1 MRLVLGIFLL
11 IASTVITQAETGIA
25 SWYSDTRT
33 ASGERFNPKAMTC
46 AHKTLKFGTVVT
58 ITGDNGKS
66 IKCRINDRGPYVK
79 GRIIDLTRGAAQR
92 LGMLQRGLM
101 KVTLTT

>member
-1 MRLVLGIFLL
+1 ML
-11 IASTVITQAETGIA
+11 IASTVISQAETGIA

-46 AHKTLKFGTVVT
+46 AHKRLPFGTIVT
-58 ITGDNGKS
+58 VTGSNGVS

-92 LGMLQRGLM
+92 LGILQRGLM
-101 KVTLTT
+101 KVTLTS